1 MLLIIALVDLC
12 LNFNKST
19 ISVYKIFVSVVLCLV
34 HEKVII
40 NNVRD
45 KISWWLGFDYL
56 YFEAHAQIVLVL
68 VLYYAYVHNYIMYIA
83 YLMQMKRLA
92 GVK

>member
-1 MLLIIALVDLC
+1 MTFCFMLLIIALVDLC

-56 YFEAHAQIVLVL
+56 YLNEWYCDMHT
-68 VLYYAYVHNYIMYIA
+68 YIM
-83 YLMQMKRLA
+83 
-92 GVK
+92 